1 MGTGGMKSRRDIC
14 VRCFPGVLIAILCQ
28 VVSAAEGM
36 TTGTSAG
43 GYVTAGKYG
52 ALMSLGQ
59 SGPVEISSSPRYRL
73 MSGHVPATLVSP
85 DMAPPV
91 EPVLTGAV
99 ENQAYQVSGASLASL
114 LEVRDPDGIGFTFEV
129 SALAGE
135 LQQGGVPQASVVLGR
150 ADSVDWLP
158 AINQSGSI
166 DALSVV
172 MRRGEYPD
180 KTPVTVGL
188 SVAAAVRP
196 VITITI
202 LTQKPLRLAVRH
214 EASRRYIVEQSEDL
228 NQWVPGWERTGS
240 GQWDEIEIPLIKPRN
255 SFRVRSLD

>member
-1 MGTGGMKSRRDIC
+1 MDMFL
-14 VRCFPGVLIAILCQ
+14 RCFPGILLAVLCQ
-28 VVSAAEGM
+28 VVSAAQGM

-59 SGPVEISSSPRYRL
+59 SGPVGVSSSPRYRL

-99 ENQAYQVSGASLASL
+99 ENQAYQVTGANLASL

-129 SALAGE
+129 TALAGE
-135 LQQGGVPQASVVLGR
+135 LQQGGVPQASVVLGQ
-150 ADSVDWLP
+150 ADSVGWVP
-158 AINQSGSI
+158 SINQSGTI
-166 DALSVV
+166 NALSVV

-180 KTPVTVGL
+180 KAPLSVGL
-188 SVAAAVRP
+188 SVAPAARP
-196 VITITI
+196 VITI
-202 LTQKPLRLAVRH
+202 LTQKPLRLAVRY
-214 EASRRYIVEQSEDL
+214 EVSRRYVVEQSEDL
-228 NQWVPGWERTGS
+228 NHWAPGWELTGS
-240 GQWDEIEIPLIKPRN
+240 GQWDEIEIPLINPRN
-255 SFRVRSLD
+255 YFRARTLE

>member
-1 MGTGGMKSRRDIC
+1 
-14 VRCFPGVLIAILCQ
+14 
-28 VVSAAEGM
+28 
-36 TTGTSAG
+36 
-43 GYVTAGKYG
+43 
-52 ALMSLGQ
+52 
-59 SGPVEISSSPRYRL
+59 

-135 LQQGGVPQASVVLGR
+135 LQQGGVPHASVVLGQ
-150 ADSVDWLP
+150 ADSVGWVSS
-158 AINQSGSI
+158 INQSGTI
-166 DALSVV
+166 NALSVV

-180 KTPVTVGL
+180 KAAVSVGL
-188 SVAAAVRP
+188 SVAAAARP
-196 VITITI
+196 VITI